1 MPIVKQKKVTL
12 YALKQDRDAIMEA
25 LQRYGK
31 MHIESAEQEGSEK
44 KAHGTSDISKE
55 YNKVEWAI
63 RELKQFDERKS
74 AMLAPKD
81 TVSYSQLEK
90 IYQNRKIHIDA
101 VDALRALED
110 ERVQQSSKRIRLDN
124 VIENI
129 SPWLGLDI
137 EVQTIVDSEDC
148 VISAG
153 IVPTTEFEG
162 FMSEIADAS
171 NAHVEKILTDKD
183 ATYVFMVYHIDESE
197 LMIPLLSRVGYSPA
211 NFQNFTGTPRT
222 IIADAQKDILKLEEK
237 EKEIIE
243 NKQVYSKNLDALE
256 ELLDAMMI
264 VKGRRDKQEGSSK
277 TEYVFAIEGYIPT
290 HLEDELRDIIEKAAG
305 DRADITIEEPADDD
319 DVPTLY
325 ENRAF
330 VRPFEAISDMFGK
343 SRHTALDP
351 NVTMAPFFAI
361 FFGMM
366 MSDAGYGL
374 IIAVLASFIYY
385 KTKPKHGEGNK
396 LIRVIAIS
404 GVFTI
409 FWGILY
415 GGYMGFALPKYTL
428 LFNPMQEPMLT
439 LGLCLLMG
447 VIHILVGM
455 SVRAATLI
463 RRGQVMEAVS
473 QQFTWIFFIAGVVM
487 FALPT
492 LAGFVDQEPSVLF
505 LALNKVGTVML
516 FAGLAGI
523 IILGGHGKKGIGRI
537 VGGLSSLTEIT
548 SYLSDILSYSRLFG
562 LGLATGVIG
571 MVVNT
576 MAGMLTGSVFGWI
589 FAGILFVAVHLFNI
603 AINALGAYVHSSRL
617 QYVEYFGKF
626 FEDGGRDFKPFKV
639 TSKYHEVLPTL
650 PNENGK

>member
-12 YALKQDRDAIMEA
+12 YALKEDRAKIMEA

-31 MHIESAEQEGSEK
+31 MHIESESAAEEEK
-44 KAHGTSDISKE
+44 SGRNASDVSKE
-55 YNKVEWAI
+55 YDKVEWAI

-81 TVSYSQLEK
+81 IVTYSRLEK
-90 IYQNRKIHIDA
+90 LYNERAELLAA
-101 VDALRALED
+101 VDSLKALED

-124 VIENI
+124 VIEHMT
-129 SPWLGLDI
+129 PWMGLDI
-137 EVQTIVDSEDC
+137 PVQTISDTEDC

-153 IVPTTEFEG
+153 VVPSIEYDG
-162 FMSEIADAS
+162 FMEETGGTDGV
-171 NAHVEKILTDKD
+171 HVEKILTDKD
-183 ATYVFMVYHIDESE
+183 STYVFMVYHISE
-197 LMIPLLSRVGYSPA
+197 AEKMGPLLSRVGYAPA
-211 NFQNFTGTPRT
+211 NFQNFMGTPRS
-222 IIADAQKDILKLEEK
+222 IIESTQ
-237 EKEIIE
+237 KEISELEAKEAKITAK
-243 NKQVYSKNLDALE
+243 KQGFAKNLAALE
-256 ELLDAMMI
+256 KLLDAMMI
-264 VKGRRDKQEGSSK
+264 VKNRQEKQEGSAE
-277 TEYVFAIEGYIPT
+277 TEYVFVIEGYIPA
-290 HLEDELRDIIEKAAG
+290 HLEKELRGVISAAAG
-305 DRADITIEEPADDD
+305 DRADVEITEPEDADS
-319 DVPTLY
+319 VPTLY

-330 VRPFEAISDMFGK
+330 VRPFEAITDMFGK
-343 SRHTALDP
+343 SRPTALDP

-374 IIAVLASFIYY
+374 IIAAIASFIYY

-409 FWGILY
+409 LWGILY
-415 GGYMGFALPKYTL
+415 GGYMGFSLPKFTL
-428 LFNPMQEPMLT
+428 LFNPMEEPMLT

-455 SVRAATLI
+455 SVRAAALI
-463 RRGQVMEAVS
+463 KRGDWMGAIS
-473 QQFTWIFFIAGVVM
+473 QQFTWIAFIAGLVM

-492 LAGFVDQEPSVLF
+492 LAGFVDREPSALF

-523 IILGGHGKKGIGRI
+523 IILGGHGKKGFGRI
-537 VGGLSSLTEIT
+537 IGGVSSLTEIT

-576 MAGMLTGSVFGWI
+576 MAGMMTGSVFGWLM
-589 FAGILFVAVHLFNI
+589 AGVIFVAVHLFNI

-626 FEDGGRDFKPFKV
+626 FEDGGRDYKPFKV
-639 TSKYHEVLPTL
+639 STKYHEVAPD
-650 PNENGK
+650 NVESGGK